1 MKLEKLVATEALSL
15 SVIPTHDMKAVSKE
29 IAARLVRSYARGNVN
44 LQYGRY
50 VTAEE
55 LESRKQRLAQ
65 YIF

>member
-1 MKLEKLVATEALSL
+1 MKLGKLAATEALSL
-15 SVIPTHDMKAVSKE
+15 SVIPSHDMKAISEE

-55 LESRKQRLAQ
+55 LEARKQRLAQ
-65 YIF
+65 YTF

>member
-29 IAARLVRSYARGNVN
+29 IADRLVRSYARGNVN

-55 LESRKQRLAQ
+55 IDARKQRLAQ
-65 YIF
+65 YTF